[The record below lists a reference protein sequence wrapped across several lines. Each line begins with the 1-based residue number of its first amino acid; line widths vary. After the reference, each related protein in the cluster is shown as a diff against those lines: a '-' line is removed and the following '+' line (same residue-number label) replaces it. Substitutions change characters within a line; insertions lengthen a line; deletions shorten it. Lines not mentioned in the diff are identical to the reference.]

1 MRKEIPSRRKFLFD
15 SARGGLALLALGG
28 LRKAAHAA
36 EIARGGGLKTAHG
49 AGPETAA
56 FRVGDPVPAA
66 GPTGIVAPTAEPTSA
81 SPRLIRTTPENMV
94 WGYYG
99 ADVPPIA
106 TIQDGETVA
115 IQAVNMAGV
124 SRKDP
129 EAFFKNNNLP
139 VDEQAQDMFD
149 IIKNVKAEPSGLSG
163 HMLTG
168 PIYIEGAEPGDM
180 LEVRIL
186 DITPRCGYGVNSVWH
201 GGGDLPDAV
210 TQGETFIYHYDKK
223 RKFAWYKD
231 VSIPM
236 NPFMGVMAAC
246 PPAEMGRV
254 TSIPPGFYGGNL
266 DLKHLIKGTTLYL
279 PVSVKGCL
287 FTTGDSHA
295 AQGNGEISG
304 VAIEA
309 PMTLTA
315 RFIIHKGK
323 TIPHVRAE
331 TPTHFIAIGLD
342 ADLAKAIRNAAT
354 AACNFIKDELGYT
367 FNEAYSICST
377 GVNFEVTQA
386 VDKTLGVHAMIP
398 KAIFANRKF
407 EYWKG

>member
-1 MRKEIPSRRKFLFD
+1 MESRRLFLTN
-15 SARGGLALLALGG
+15 SAKGGLALLALGN
-28 LRKAAHAA
+28 LKAVAQAA
-36 EIARGGGLKTAHG
+36 VKGDME
-49 AGPETAA
+49 AA
-56 FRVGDPVPAA
+56 VQPAD
-66 GPTGIVAPTAEPTSA
+66 TVESA
-81 SPRLIRTTPENMV
+81 SAAPLLIRSTPENMV

-106 TIQDGETVA
+106 TIKNGETIS

-129 EAFFKNNNLP
+129 EAFFKNNQLP
-139 VDEQAQDMFD
+139 IDEQAQDMFD

-168 PIYIEGAEPGDM
+168 PIYITEAEPGDM

-186 DITPRCGYGVNSVWH
+186 DIVPRCGYGVNSVWH

-210 TQGETFIYHYDKK
+210 TQPETFVYRYDLK
-223 RKFAWYKD
+223 RRTASFKEGIA
-231 VSIPM
+231 IPM
-236 NPFMGVMAAC
+236 NPFMGVMATS
-246 PPAEMGRV
+246 PPPEMGRV
-254 TSIPPGFYGGNL
+254 SSIPPGFYGGNL

-315 RFIIHKGK
+315 KFIVHKGK

-342 ADLAKAIRNAAT
+342 PDLAKAMRNASM
-354 AACNFIKDELGYT
+354 AACNFIKDELGFP
-367 FNEAYSICST
+367 FNEALSICST

-398 KAIFANRKF
+398 KSIFTNKKF
-407 EYWKG
+407 DYWKD